1 VAIRV
6 VEPRWRFL
14 SRLLLAVLLTCGL
27 AAACGDSSTESPT
40 ATASAPP
47 TGGGGTGTGSPSTGG
62 TVGSIRLKQIASL
75 DSPVAM
81 AIRNGDAAIYVAEQ
95 TGRIVSIRDGTVD
108 PTPVLDL
115 SSQISTGGERGLLG
129 LAFSPDGRF
138 LYVNY
143 TDLDGNTNVVEFAMD
158 ADGRADVRSRREIL
172 FVKQPFP
179 NHNGGNLVVG
189 PDGDLYIG
197 LGDGGSG
204 GDPLGNGQNLGVL
217 LGKMLRIEPR
227 MPNGS
232 LPPNGAPYAI
242 PAGNPFVGTPGA
254 RPEIWA
260 YGLRNPWRYEFDR
273 TTGDL
278 WIGDVGQNAYEE
290 VDLQPHGS
298 HGGQN
303 YGWNLTEGSHLYG
316 DATAPPRNWT
326 RPLFDFS
333 HDDGSCAVIGGFVYR
348 GSAIPWLRGAYLY
361 TDLCRGELL
370 AVRQAGGRVTQRL
383 DLGIHMESPSSFGQ
397 DAAGELYVLSLSGP
411 VYRFVP

>member
-1 VAIRV
+1 M
-6 VEPRWRFL
+6 
-14 SRLLLAVLLTCGL
+14 AVLLLVCGL
-27 AAACGDSSTESPT
+27 AAACGGSPT
-40 ATASAPP
+40 EGGRGTASVTTSPN
-47 TGGGGTGTGSPSTGG
+47 GGGTGPGSTGG
-62 TVGSIRLKQIASL
+62 AGSIHLREIASL

-81 AIRNGDAAIYVAEQ
+81 AIRRGDPTMYVAEQ
-95 TGRIVSIRDGTVD
+95 PGRVIALSDGTVD

-115 SSQISTGGERGLLG
+115 TGQITTGGERGLLG
-129 LAFSPDGRF
+129 LAFSPDGRY

-143 TDLDGNTNVVEFAMD
+143 TDLDGNTNVVEFEMD
-158 ADGRADVRSRREIL
+158 AGGRADMRSRREVL

-179 NHNGGNLVVG
+179 NHNGGNLVFG

-197 LGDGGSG
+197 LGDGGSS
-204 GDPLGNGQNLGVL
+204 GDPMDNGQNLRVL

-227 MPNGS
+227 LPDGS
-232 LPPNGAPYAI
+232 LPPGGAHYAI
-242 PAGNPFVGTPGA
+242 PPDNPFVGRSGA

-273 TTGDL
+273 ATGDL
-278 WIGDVGQNAYEE
+278 WIGDVGQGAYEE
-290 VDLQPHGS
+290 VDLQRHGS
-298 HGGQN
+298 RGGQN

-316 DATAPPRNWT
+316 NATAPPRNWT

-348 GSAIPWLRGAYLY
+348 GSAIAWLRGAYLY

-370 AVRQAGGRVTQRL
+370 AAREAGGRVTQQL
-383 DLGIHMESPSSFGQ
+383 DLGLHVDSPSSFGE

-411 VYRFVP
+411 MYRLVP